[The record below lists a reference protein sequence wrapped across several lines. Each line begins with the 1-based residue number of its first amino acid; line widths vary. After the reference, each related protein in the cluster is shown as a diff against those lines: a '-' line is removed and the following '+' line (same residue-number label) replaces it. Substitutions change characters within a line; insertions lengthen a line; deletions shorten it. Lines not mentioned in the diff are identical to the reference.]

1 MAYIGRAPTSGFFE
15 KQDITGDDSTT
26 TFTLTHTIGSTSA
39 IIVSVGGVIQ
49 EPTVAYVL
57 ASGGTQIT
65 FTTAPSSTDNV
76 YIQYLGDA
84 VTQNLNDINGTEF
97 ILDTDGDTSFTADT
111 DDEVDIKVGGS
122 DISTIKS
129 TGFHNIDSIK
139 YIAGTGDD
147 LEIYHDGTNS
157 FIANK
162 TGALKIATETSGI
175 AVTIGHSTSEVT
187 VADNMTVAGDLT
199 VTGTA
204 NFGDTNIT
212 NVGSITLDTV
222 IDDGGTITLDSSGDI
237 VLDAAGN
244 DIFFKAGGTTIGE
257 FENESNNL
265 IIKSSVSDAD
275 LIIRGNDGGS
285 EISALT
291 FDMSAGG
298 AATFVSTV
306 TAAGFTIG
314 NAVIGEAELEILDG
328 LAATTA
334 ELAVIDG
341 DTSAT
346 STTVADADRVVMNDN
361 GTMVQVAVTDLAA
374 YFDDE
379 ITAMPNLTS
388 VGTLGAL
395 TVDDVAIDGKVITM
409 TGSSSD
415 TAVITAG
422 TNGTLSIVTTDDSA
436 AAANITIT
444 ADGTFEADGT
454 TITLDSSGDVV
465 LDAGGADVVLKDD
478 GTTFGSLTN
487 SSGELVIKSGS
498 TPTTAMTFSG
508 ANVTFAGTVTIGSA
522 GISEA
527 ELEILD
533 GATVTTAELNLI
545 DGDTS
550 RGTTALADGDGI
562 LINDAGTMRMTN
574 VTAVKTYMQ
583 SGLSSDEL
591 IDADSDTKIQVE
603 ESSDEDTIRFD
614 VAGAETATMTA
625 KGFELTAVGGFF
637 INQTT
642 NSQTLTIA
650 AAENA
655 IMGGPVTY
663 SGTITVEGNL
673 SII

>member
-15 KQDITGDDSTT
+15 KQDITGDGSTT

-84 VTQNLNDINGTEF
+84 VTQNLNDIDGTEF

-111 DDEVDIKVGGS
+111 DDEIDIKVGGS

-291 FDMSAGG
+291 LDMSEAG
-298 AATFVSTV
+298 AATFNSTVQATGFNIGGTAITSTAAEINLIDGGATVGTTAVADGDGILHNDGGTMKVTSAATFKTYFQSGISTAYDDLTIGDAAVTVST
-306 TAAGFTIG
+306 
-314 NAVIGEAELEILDG
+314 
-328 LAATTA
+328 
-334 ELAVIDG
+334 
-341 DTSAT
+341 
-346 STTVADADRVVMNDN
+346 
-361 GTMVQVAVTDLAA
+361 
-374 YFDDE
+374 
-379 ITAMPNLTS
+379 
-388 VGTLGAL
+388 
-395 TVDDVAIDGKVITM
+395 
-409 TGSSSD
+409 
-415 TAVITAG
+415 
-422 TNGTLSIVTTDDSA
+422 
-436 AAANITIT
+436 
-444 ADGTFEADGT
+444 
-454 TITLDSSGDVV
+454 SSGDITIDTPTDII
-465 LDAGGADVVLKDD
+465 LDAGGADVILKDD
-478 GTTFGSLTN
+478 GTQFGQFSN
-487 SSGELVIKSGS
+487 DSSNLK
-498 TPTTAMTFSG
+498 
-508 ANVTFAGTVTIGSA
+508 
-522 GISEA
+522 
-527 ELEILD
+527 IL
-533 GATVTTAELNLI
+533 
-545 DGDTS
+545 S
-550 RGTTALADGDGI
+550 
-562 LINDAGTMRMTN
+562 
-574 VTAVKTYMQ
+574 
-583 SGLSSDEL
+583 
-591 IDADSDTKIQVE
+591 
-603 ESSDEDTIRFD
+603 
-614 VAGAETATMTA
+614 
-625 KGFELTAVGGFF
+625 
-637 INQTT
+637 
-642 NSQTLTIA
+642 
-650 AAENA
+650 
-655 IMGGPVTY
+655 
-663 SGTITVEGNL
+663 
-673 SII
+673 

>member
-533 GATVTTAELNLI
+533 GATVTTTELNLI

>member
-84 VTQNLNDINGTEF
+84 ITQNLNDINGTEF

-395 TVDDVAIDGKVITM
+395 TVDDVNINGKVIIM
-409 TGSSSD
+409 TGSTDD

-422 TNGTLSIVTTDDSA
+422 PNGTLSIVTTDDSA

-533 GATVTTAELNLI
+533 GATVTTTELNLI
-545 DGDTS
+545 DGDTA

>member
-15 KQDITGDDSTT
+15 KQDITGDGSTT

-157 FIANK
+157 LIANK

-533 GATVTTAELNLI
+533 GATVTTTELNLI
-545 DGDTS
+545 DGDTA

>member
-15 KQDITGDDSTT
+15 KQDITGDGSTT

-111 DDEVDIKVGGS
+111 DDEIDIKVGGS

>member
-15 KQDITGDDSTT
+15 KQDITGDGSTT

-533 GATVTTAELNLI
+533 GATVTTTELNLI
-545 DGDTS
+545 DGDTA

>member
-84 VTQNLNDINGTEF
+84 VTQNLNDIDGTEF

-533 GATVTTAELNLI
+533 GATVTTTELNLI

>member
-84 VTQNLNDINGTEF
+84 VTQNLNDIDGTEF

>member
-15 KQDITGDDSTT
+15 KQDITGDGSTT

-533 GATVTTAELNLI
+533 GATVTTTELNLI

>member
-15 KQDITGDDSTT
+15 KQDITGDGSTT

-84 VTQNLNDINGTEF
+84 VTQNLNDIDGTEF

-111 DDEVDIKVGGS
+111 DDEIDIKVGGS

-306 TAAGFTIG
+306 AAAGFTIG

-533 GATVTTAELNLI
+533 GATVTTTELNLI

>member
-275 LIIRGNDGGS
+275 LII
-285 EISALT
+285 
-291 FDMSAGG
+291 
-298 AATFVSTV
+298 
-306 TAAGFTIG
+306 
-314 NAVIGEAELEILDG
+314 
-328 LAATTA
+328 
-334 ELAVIDG
+334 
-341 DTSAT
+341 
-346 STTVADADRVVMNDN
+346 DRKSVV
-361 GTMVQVAVTDLAA
+361 
-374 YFDDE
+374 
-379 ITAMPNLTS
+379 
-388 VGTLGAL
+388 
-395 TVDDVAIDGKVITM
+395 
-409 TGSSSD
+409 
-415 TAVITAG
+415 
-422 TNGTLSIVTTDDSA
+422 
-436 AAANITIT
+436 
-444 ADGTFEADGT
+444 
-454 TITLDSSGDVV
+454 
-465 LDAGGADVVLKDD
+465 
-478 GTTFGSLTN
+478 
-487 SSGELVIKSGS
+487 
-498 TPTTAMTFSG
+498 
-508 ANVTFAGTVTIGSA
+508 
-522 GISEA
+522 
-527 ELEILD
+527 
-533 GATVTTAELNLI
+533 
-545 DGDTS
+545 
-550 RGTTALADGDGI
+550 
-562 LINDAGTMRMTN
+562 
-574 VTAVKTYMQ
+574 
-583 SGLSSDEL
+583 
-591 IDADSDTKIQVE
+591 
-603 ESSDEDTIRFD
+603 
-614 VAGAETATMTA
+614 
-625 KGFELTAVGGFF
+625 
-637 INQTT
+637 
-642 NSQTLTIA
+642 
-650 AAENA
+650 
-655 IMGGPVTY
+655 
-663 SGTITVEGNL
+663 
-673 SII
+673 

>member
-15 KQDITGDDSTT
+15 KQDITGDGSTT

-111 DDEVDIKVGGS
+111 DDEIDIKVGGS

-533 GATVTTAELNLI
+533 GATVTTTELNLI

>member
-15 KQDITGDDSTT
+15 KQDITGDGSTT

-84 VTQNLNDINGTEF
+84 VTQNLNDIDGTEF

-111 DDEVDIKVGGS
+111 DDEIDIKVGGS

-139 YIAGTGDD
+139 YVAGTGDD

-291 FDMSAGG
+291 LDMSEAG
-298 AATFVSTV
+298 AATFNSTVQATGFNIGGTAITSTAAEINLIDGGATVGTTAVADGDGILHNDGGTMKVTSAATFKTYFQSGISTAYDDLTIGDAAVTVST
-306 TAAGFTIG
+306 
-314 NAVIGEAELEILDG
+314 
-328 LAATTA
+328 
-334 ELAVIDG
+334 
-341 DTSAT
+341 
-346 STTVADADRVVMNDN
+346 
-361 GTMVQVAVTDLAA
+361 
-374 YFDDE
+374 
-379 ITAMPNLTS
+379 
-388 VGTLGAL
+388 
-395 TVDDVAIDGKVITM
+395 
-409 TGSSSD
+409 
-415 TAVITAG
+415 
-422 TNGTLSIVTTDDSA
+422 
-436 AAANITIT
+436 
-444 ADGTFEADGT
+444 
-454 TITLDSSGDVV
+454 SSGDITIDTPTDII
-465 LDAGGADVVLKDD
+465 LDAGGADVILKDD

-545 DGDTS
+545 DGDTA

>member
-111 DDEVDIKVGGS
+111 DDEIDIKVGGS

-533 GATVTTAELNLI
+533 GATVTTTELNLI

>member
-15 KQDITGDDSTT
+15 KQDITGDGSTT

-84 VTQNLNDINGTEF
+84 VTQNLNDIDGTEF

-111 DDEVDIKVGGS
+111 DDEIDIKVGGS

>member
-244 DIFFKAGGTTIGE
+244 DILFKAGGTTFGSAT
-257 FENESNNL
+257 NTSGNL
-265 IIKSSVSDAD
+265 IIKS
-275 LIIRGNDGGS
+275 G
-285 EISALT
+285 T
-291 FDMSAGG
+291 TT
-298 AATFVSTV
+298 AATFAGANVTFAGTIDSGAITSTGVV
-306 TAAGFTIG
+306 TATGFTIG
-314 NAVIGEAELEILDG
+314 SAVITETELEILDG

-346 STTVADADRVVMNDN
+346 STAVADADRVVMNDN

>member
-15 KQDITGDDSTT
+15 KQDITGDGSTT

-84 VTQNLNDINGTEF
+84 VTQNLNDIDGTEF

-111 DDEVDIKVGGS
+111 DDEIDIKVGGS

-291 FDMSAGG
+291 LDMSEAG
-298 AATFVSTV
+298 AATFNSTVQATGFNIGGTAITSTAAEINLIDGGATVGTTAVADGDGILHNDGGTMKVTSAATFKTYFQSGISTAYDDLTIGDAAVTVST
-306 TAAGFTIG
+306 
-314 NAVIGEAELEILDG
+314 
-328 LAATTA
+328 
-334 ELAVIDG
+334 
-341 DTSAT
+341 
-346 STTVADADRVVMNDN
+346 
-361 GTMVQVAVTDLAA
+361 
-374 YFDDE
+374 
-379 ITAMPNLTS
+379 
-388 VGTLGAL
+388 
-395 TVDDVAIDGKVITM
+395 
-409 TGSSSD
+409 
-415 TAVITAG
+415 
-422 TNGTLSIVTTDDSA
+422 
-436 AAANITIT
+436 
-444 ADGTFEADGT
+444 
-454 TITLDSSGDVV
+454 SSGDITIDTPADII
-465 LDAGGADVVLKDD
+465 LDAGGADVILKDD

-545 DGDTS
+545 DGDTA

>member
-84 VTQNLNDINGTEF
+84 VTQNLNDIDGTEF

-111 DDEVDIKVGGS
+111 DDEIDIKVGGS

-212 NVGSITLDTV
+212 NVGSITLATV

-533 GATVTTAELNLI
+533 GATVTTTELNLI

>member
-111 DDEVDIKVGGS
+111 DDEIDIKVGGS